1 MNPCVKKVH
10 VFVELIASFLCLQLQ
25 MSVPAATAQKSDSNN
40 GEMQSAAV
48 APSFIPSQ
56 SGKIPGRKR
65 GRPPLRN
72 VAKLDFT
79 NRYPDSLPP
88 LKVPKKRGRKPGF
101 KVSQMGGLCC
111 LSATC
116 LKMHVYTEKHSH
128 TGSMSAWAELKSVH
142 CLNPAQIV
150 FWDGI
155 SGYLLSMQNASP
167 VAYGQNLCPCLSE
180 WFIEI

>member
-1 MNPCVKKVH
+1 
-10 VFVELIASFLCLQLQ
+10 
-25 MSVPAATAQKSDSNN
+25 MSVPEATAQKSDSNN

-79 NRYPDSLPP
+79 SRYPDSLPP

-101 KVSQMGGLCC
+101 KVSQMGGGM
-111 LSATC
+111 LSECNVFKNAC
-116 LKMHVYTEKHSH
+116 
-128 TGSMSAWAELKSVH
+128 VH
-142 CLNPAQIV
+142 KTAQPHRLHFLLIRVDVCALFCLNHVQTVLVNI
-150 FWDGI
+150 I
-155 SGYLLSMQNASP
+155 RGYLLFMDTCIDI
-167 VAYGQNLCPCLSE
+167 Y
-180 WFIEI
+180 

>member
-1 MNPCVKKVH
+1 MH
-10 VFVELIASFLCLQLQ
+10 VSVELTASFLCLQLQ
-25 MSVPAATAQKSDSNN
+25 MSVPAPTAQKSDSNN

-101 KVSQMGGLCC
+101 KVSQIGGGC
-111 LSATC
+111 
-116 LKMHVYTEKHSH
+116 V
-128 TGSMSAWAELKSVH
+128 V
-142 CLNPAQIV
+142 
-150 FWDGI
+150 
-155 SGYLLSMQNASP
+155 
-167 VAYGQNLCPCLSE
+167 
-180 WFIEI
+180 

>member
-1 MNPCVKKVH
+1 
-10 VFVELIASFLCLQLQ
+10 
-25 MSVPAATAQKSDSNN
+25 MSVPEATAQKSDSNN

-79 NRYPDSLPP
+79 SRYPDTLPP

-101 KVSQMGGLCC
+101 KVSRMVGLCC
-111 LSATC
+111 LSATY
-116 LKMHVYTEKHSH
+116 LKMHVCTELHSS
-128 TGSMSAWAELKSVH
+128 TGSTA
-142 CLNPAQIV
+142 
-150 FWDGI
+150 
-155 SGYLLSMQNASP
+155 
-167 VAYGQNLCPCLSE
+167 
-180 WFIEI
+180 

>member
-1 MNPCVKKVH
+1 MH
-10 VFVELIASFLCLQLQ
+10 VFVELSASFLCLQLQ

-101 KVSQMGGLCC
+101 KVSQMGGVM
-111 LSATC
+111 LSECRVFKNAC
-116 LKMHVYTEKHSH
+116 VHRKAQPHRLHVLLNR
-128 TGSMSAWAELKSVH
+128 AEVCVLF
-142 CLNPAQIV
+142 CLNPVQIV
-150 FWDGI
+150 
-155 SGYLLSMQNASP
+155 L
-167 VAYGQNLCPCLSE
+167 
-180 WFIEI
+180 

>member
-1 MNPCVKKVH
+1 
-10 VFVELIASFLCLQLQ
+10 
-25 MSVPAATAQKSDSNN
+25 MSVPAATAQKSDGTN

-48 APSFIPSQ
+48 APSFLPSQ

-65 GRPPLRN
+65 GRPPLRS

-101 KVSQMGGLCC
+101 KVSQMRGEMSC

-116 LKMHVYTEKHSH
+116 LKMHVYTEKHSR
-128 TGSMSAWAELKSVH
+128 V
-142 CLNPAQIV
+142 
-150 FWDGI
+150 
-155 SGYLLSMQNASP
+155 LLSGAEVCVCCGNWFLRR
-167 VAYGQNLCPCLSE
+167 NLRLGVLRGCHL
-180 WFIEI
+180 

>member
-1 MNPCVKKVH
+1 MEGRCMFLLSSV
-10 VFVELIASFLCLQLQ
+10 STFLCLQLQ

-65 GRPPLRN
+65 GRPPLRS

-101 KVSQMGGLCC
+101 KVSQMREGGGGC
-111 LSATC
+111 
-116 LKMHVYTEKHSH
+116 V
-128 TGSMSAWAELKSVH
+128 V
-142 CLNPAQIV
+142 
-150 FWDGI
+150 
-155 SGYLLSMQNASP
+155 
-167 VAYGQNLCPCLSE
+167 
-180 WFIEI
+180 

>member
-1 MNPCVKKVH
+1 
-10 VFVELIASFLCLQLQ
+10 
-25 MSVPAATAQKSDSNN
+25 MSVPEATAQKSDSNN

-79 NRYPDSLPP
+79 SRYPDTLPP

-101 KVSQMGGLCC
+101 KVSQFGGGVV
-111 LSATC
+111 
-116 LKMHVYTEKHSH
+116 M
-128 TGSMSAWAELKSVH
+128 
-142 CLNPAQIV
+142 
-150 FWDGI
+150 
-155 SGYLLSMQNASP
+155 
-167 VAYGQNLCPCLSE
+167 LSE
-180 WFIEI
+180 

>member
-1 MNPCVKKVH
+1 MNPCAKNMH
-10 VFVELIASFLCLQLQ
+10 VFVELSASFLCLQLQ

-101 KVSQMGGLCC
+101 KVSQMWGGGGVGGGLCC

-128 TGSMSAWAELKSVH
+128 TGSMS
-142 CLNPAQIV
+142 
-150 FWDGI
+150 F
-155 SGYLLSMQNASP
+155 
-167 VAYGQNLCPCLSE
+167 
-180 WFIEI
+180 

>member
-1 MNPCVKKVH
+1 MNPCAKKVH
-10 VFVELIASFLCLQLQ
+10 VLVELSASSLCLQLQ
-25 MSVPAATAQKSDSNN
+25 MSVPAATAQKSDSNS

-101 KVSQMGGLCC
+101 KVSQMGGGLCC

-128 TGSMSAWAELKSVH
+128 AGPVSV
-142 CLNPAQIV
+142 
-150 FWDGI
+150 
-155 SGYLLSMQNASP
+155 
-167 VAYGQNLCPCLSE
+167 
-180 WFIEI
+180 

>member
-1 MNPCVKKVH
+1 MNPCAKKMH
-10 VFVELIASFLCLQLQ
+10 VFVELSASFLCLQLQ

-101 KVSQMGGLCC
+101 KVSQMGGVVLFGCHMFKNAC
-111 LSATC
+111 VHRTAQPHRLHVLLSR
-116 LKMHVYTEKHSH
+116 
-128 TGSMSAWAELKSVH
+128 AEVCVLLLLKSCANCFV
-142 CLNPAQIV
+142 
-150 FWDGI
+150 
-155 SGYLLSMQNASP
+155 
-167 VAYGQNLCPCLSE
+167 
-180 WFIEI
+180 

>member
-1 MNPCVKKVH
+1 
-10 VFVELIASFLCLQLQ
+10 

-72 VAKLDFT
+72 VAKMDFP
-79 NRYPDSLPP
+79 NRYPESLPP

-101 KVSQMGGLCC
+101 KVSQMGMGGGRPVDEMWCVC
-111 LSATC
+111 VGVVC
-116 LKMHVYTEKHSH
+116 LKIHVYTDRQTERLHALQILWDPSINRVGVNICEALFCCVMEFVCFLSQRKH
-128 TGSMSAWAELKSVH
+128 
-142 CLNPAQIV
+142 
-150 FWDGI
+150 
-155 SGYLLSMQNASP
+155 
-167 VAYGQNLCPCLSE
+167 
-180 WFIEI
+180 